1 MSKKKRYKIR
11 ESVVKGEFEATIKST
26 SHYSEAKETIT
37 IHPWVRPHRDGD
49 SARAVYI
56 EIRHKGLVG
65 REGAY
70 DEMKNII
77 VNLDDLKAV
86 IAGLELLR

>member
-37 IHPWVRPHRDGD
+37 IHPWVRPYWDGGG
-49 SARAVYI
+49 ARAVYI
-56 EIRHKGLVG
+56 EIRHKGG
-65 REGAY
+65 QGKGAY

-77 VNLDDLKAV
+77 VDLDDFKEV
-86 IAGLELLR
+86 IAGPELLP

>member
-26 SHYSEAKETIT
+26 SHYSETKETIT
-37 IHPWVRPHRDGD
+37 IHPWVRPHWDGSD
-49 SARAVYI
+49 ARAVYI
-56 EIRHKGLVG
+56 EIRHKGG
-65 REGAY
+65 QGKGAY

>member
-26 SHYSEAKETIT
+26 SHYFETKETIT
-37 IHPWVRPHRDGD
+37 IHPWVRPHWDGSD
-49 SARAVYI
+49 ARAVYI
-56 EIRHKGLVG
+56 EIRAKGLEG